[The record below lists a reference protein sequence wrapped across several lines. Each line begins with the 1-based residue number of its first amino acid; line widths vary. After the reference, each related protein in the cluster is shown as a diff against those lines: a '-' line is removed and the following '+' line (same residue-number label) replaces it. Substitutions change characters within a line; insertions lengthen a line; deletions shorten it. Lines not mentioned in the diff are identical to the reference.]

1 MKQAALPHQN
11 FLEILH
17 SPWGSSTIQ
26 LKWLHQGKTYI
37 QTFFCF
43 LGIKLLEVYL
53 PLLGMLVHPRDVFK
67 MGNTKDWNARELNS
81 QTHPLCLMI
90 LNIQL
95 TSQNYYNS
103 KTTRLSEKS
112 FILRSTCGKSTR
124 QLIYHEINFV
134 HFLYK
139 LFNKVI
145 HLKNRCVTSI
155 YTVRIECFSF

>member
-53 PLLGMLVHPRDVFK
+53 PLRRGLVHPGDVHT
-67 MGNTKDWNARELNS
+67 MGNTEDCNAREPAKFPKTPFVLNDTEHIAYS
-81 QTHPLCLMI
+81 L
-90 LNIQL
+90 
-95 TSQNYYNS
+95 
-103 KTTRLSEKS
+103 
-112 FILRSTCGKSTR
+112 
-124 QLIYHEINFV
+124 
-134 HFLYK
+134 K
-139 LFNKVI
+139 L
-145 HLKNRCVTSI
+145 L
-155 YTVRIECFSF
+155 